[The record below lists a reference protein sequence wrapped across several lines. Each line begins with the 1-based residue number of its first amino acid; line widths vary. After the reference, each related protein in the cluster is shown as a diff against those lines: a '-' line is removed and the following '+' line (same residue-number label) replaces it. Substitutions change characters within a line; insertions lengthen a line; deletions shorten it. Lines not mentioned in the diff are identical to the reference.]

1 MLLNLLIPQLH
12 PISAFTLQH
21 LDKIKH
27 LHNRISDNFLLSEF
41 KYKAHILLNKISVTF
56 LLEHAMKP
64 TINKPKII
72 TTDDILLILCR
83 SMSGVLSKAT
93 QSSVT
98 YSAMVQKI
106 SKTSLK
112 PDFGC
117 FVLFDGGFSG
127 LVVTNFTKD
136 AALEVYSRYMRHMGM
151 PDDELAILHTSD
163 EVGDVLGELMNQIV
177 GDFTGQIRKTLQTTI
192 SQNQPKMLA
201 LNKQVVLSVD
211 TNLDRPQARR
221 VTFTTENNHIFY
233 LELAMDKT
241 EFIQLEEF
249 EQEDEFDTDSLLE
262 QHSSRHTEEKKAES
276 HHDINDSLFD
286 ELGI

>member
-1 MLLNLLIPQLH
+1 
-12 PISAFTLQH
+12 
-21 LDKIKH
+21 
-27 LHNRISDNFLLSEF
+27 
-41 KYKAHILLNKISVTF
+41 
-56 LLEHAMKP
+56 
-64 TINKPKII
+64 
-72 TTDDILLILCR
+72 
-83 SMSGVLSKAT
+83 MSGVLTKAT
-93 QSSVT
+93 QSSVN

-127 LVVTNFTKD
+127 LVITNFTKD
-136 AALEVYSRYMRHMGM
+136 AALELYTRYMQTMGM
-151 PDDELAILHTSD
+151 PAEELAILHTSD

-177 GDFTGQIRKTLQTTI
+177 GDFTGQIRKQLQTTI

-201 LNKQVVLSVD
+201 LNKQVILSVD

-221 VTFTTENNHIFY
+221 VTFTTQNNNIFY

-249 EQEDEFDTDSLLE
+249 EQEDEFDADDLFE
-262 QHSSRHTEEKKAES
+262 QHKVGNNQKTEQKIENTQ
-276 HHDINDSLFD
+276 DLNDSLFD